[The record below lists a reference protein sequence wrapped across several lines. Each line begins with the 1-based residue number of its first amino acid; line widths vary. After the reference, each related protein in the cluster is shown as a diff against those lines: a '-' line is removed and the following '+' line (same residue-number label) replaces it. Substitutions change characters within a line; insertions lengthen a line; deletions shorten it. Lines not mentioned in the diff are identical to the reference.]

1 MDEEFLGMHK
11 YRKSILFLAGCASLA
26 LSYYFGMALSRI
38 ASGYISPPVAGMILL
53 FIFLRLKLV
62 KEEWIR
68 EPATFF
74 LDNLM
79 LFFIPVTA
87 GVALIPFS
95 AVQKDAVSIVI
106 AATISTW
113 IVLWVAGKV
122 AQKIDRR

>member
-11 YRKSILFLAGCASLA
+11 FRQPLIFLAGCASLA
-26 LSYYFGMALSRI
+26 LSYYIGMGLSRI
-38 ASGYISPPVAGMILL
+38 ASGYISPPVAGMLVL

-62 KEEWIR
+62 KEEWIK
-68 EPATFF
+68 EPAALF

-95 AVQKDAVSIVI
+95 SVQKDAVSIDI
-106 AATISTW
+106 AATVSTW